1 MKTNLQDEDVRR
13 HTGLEFRKIIYVR
26 RWQLYDYDREERGQS
41 SLLGL
46 HDPQFLLLLAQT
58 LQTN

>member
-13 HTGLEFRKIIYVR
+13 HTGLELRKIIYVR

-41 SLLGL
+41 SLNSL
-46 HDPQFLLLLAQT
+46 HDPQFLPLLAQT
-58 LQTN
+58 LHTN